1 MTRPINPSDCRS
13 SSRGAAAGNSGSA
26 GQHGYA
32 LLVVM
37 MMATLLLIS
46 LTAVLPNV
54 YRAGQRE
61 REEELIFRGN
71 EYARAIM
78 LFQRQFR
85 RYPASIKE
93 LLQTNNIRFLRR
105 EYRDPMSRSGK
116 WRFIYANANGVVL
129 NSKTIAPPK
138 QPNPLGGMGGPA
150 TSTQQEASKPQ
161 GEEEA
166 SQPSSSFFS
175 NEVKGGFI
183 VGVASTS
190 RKKSIRVLNGKTR
203 YDEWEFLGLP
213 GNAALGGVP
222 ALGGQPPA
230 AGQQTSP
237 NQPGQQRPG
246 MPGFPPV
253 QDVPLTDQ

>member
-1 MTRPINPSDCRS
+1 MTRPINPSSCRS
-13 SSRGAAAGNSGSA
+13 ASNAATGGHAAGA
-26 GQHGYA
+26 GNRGYA
-32 LLVVM
+32 LLIVM
-37 MMATLLLIS
+37 MVATLLLIS
-46 LTAVLPNV
+46 LTVALPNV

-85 RYPASIKE
+85 RYPSSVKE

-105 EYRDPMSRSGK
+105 EYRDPMSRKGK

-138 QPNPLGGMGGPA
+138 PPNPLGSMGGSA
-150 TSTQQEASKPQ
+150 TSAQQEASKAQ

-166 SQPSSSFFS
+166 REPPSSFFS
-175 NEVKGGFI
+175 NEAKGGFI

-190 RKKSIRVLNGKTR
+190 RKKSIRVWNGKTR

-213 GNAALGGVP
+213 GTATLGGVP
-222 ALGGQPPA
+222 AVGGQPPA

-237 NQPGQQRPG
+237 NQPGQQRSG
-246 MPGFPPV
+246 MPGFAPP

>member
-1 MTRPINPSDCRS
+1 MKRPINPSGCRS
-13 SSRGAAAGNSGSA
+13 SASA
-26 GQHGYA
+26 GQRGYA
-32 LLVVM
+32 LLIVM

-46 LTAVLPNV
+46 LTAALPNV

-85 RYPASIKE
+85 RYPTSVKE
-93 LLQTNNIRFLRR
+93 LLRTNNIRFLRR
-105 EYRDPMSRSGK
+105 EYRDPMSRKGK

-138 QPNPLGGMGGPA
+138 RPNPLGGMSGSA

-166 SQPSSSFFS
+166 SEPSSSFFS

-190 RKKSIRVLNGKTR
+190 RKKSIRVWNGKTR

-213 GNAALGGVP
+213 GNATQGGVP
-222 ALGGQPPA
+222 AVGGQPPA
-230 AGQQTSP
+230 AGQQTP
-237 NQPGQQRPG
+237 PAQPGQQQPG

-253 QDVPLTDQ
+253 RDVPLTDQ